1 MPEPSPAPDATL
13 PVAAP
18 RLKVR
23 LGPAQRA
30 RRGAMAP
37 EELCAAGNMLNGGR
51 RRGWKKRLAQLL
63 STPETT
69 IAAWASRSPGNAR
82 PVPGAVAVAVRLMAD
97 TLRQTMAQGLDHPA
111 AAQALLQRVAAL
123 DRAAPGWP
131 QMQPSAVL
139 EATRPAAEAS
149 RPPPP
154 EPILVEPPRRLA
166 PGG

>member
-1 MPEPSPAPDATL
+1 MPEPSPAPGAAV

-23 LGPAQRA
+23 LGTARLP

-37 EELCAAGNMLNGGR
+37 EELRAAGIMLNGGR

-97 TLRQTMAQGLDHPA
+97 LLHQAMAEGLDHPA
-111 AAQALLQRVAAL
+111 AGQALVQRVAAL

-131 QMQPSAVL
+131 QIQASTVTASARH
-139 EATRPAAEAS
+139 TAEAS
-149 RPPPP
+149 RLPPQD
-154 EPILVEPPRRLA
+154 PILVEPPRRLA

>member
-37 EELCAAGNMLNGGR
+37 EELRAAGIVLNGGR

-97 TLRQTMAQGLDHPA
+97 LLHQAMTEGLDRTA